1 MPDWTQV
8 VRARLGALG
17 LTKQREAEIVAEI
30 ASHLE
35 DLAEERTRQG
45 ASEADAVARAL
56 AAVPDWRR
64 LSREIGKEAGM
75 NQRMRTLWLPGVT
88 MAVLAMGDLI
98 ALGRGGLQPRILWL
112 GGYDGHAVFFYLP
125 WLLLLLL
132 VGAIGA
138 FWSRRVGGGRAESAL
153 AALFPVFGIAA
164 LLLLLLLFLP
174 ISVLLGGLEDQ
185 EMLLR
190 LKLAAFGTLIL
201 SWVVVPGLALL
212 LGALP
217 FVVTRAHAVSRPGS
231 VRAGA

>member
-8 VRARLGALG
+8 VRARLGGLG

-64 LSREIGKEAGM
+64 LSREIRKEAGM

-88 MAVLAMGDLI
+88 MAVLAMGDLF

-112 GGYDGHAVFFYLP
+112 GGYDGHAVCFYLP

-138 FWSRRVGGGRAESAL
+138 FWSRRAGGARAESAL
-153 AALFPVFGIAA
+153 AALFPVLGIAA
-164 LLLLLLLFLP
+164 LLLLLLP
-174 ISVLLGGLEDQ
+174 IGVLLGGLEDQ

-217 FVVTRAHAVSRPGS
+217 FVVTRA
-231 VRAGA
+231 RAETSPSSLA